1 VIGDLAIPG
10 TDLGVRTH
18 VDAVLEAL
26 GPVAGLAIADVG
38 CGEGENPR
46 REAAAGAVV
55 SGFDPFIAGAEWTVS
70 GAGRYRLVRATAD
83 ALPLDDESVDVVLFI
98 FSLHHVPKAMLPA
111 ALAEARRV
119 LRPAGRLLIAEPLAR
134 GASHYVSSPFHDETA
149 VRADAAAA
157 IAAEAIP
164 AFAAHRV
171 FGYTDR
177 RVWESF
183 DRYAERMIANMRFNG
198 YTEAAVLAPEVRRRF
213 DETFAAHGG
222 DFDQPVRIDL
232 FSGPAPVRRGRG
244 EPA

>member
-1 VIGDLAIPG
+1 VIDDIGLPA

-18 VDAVLEAL
+18 VDAVFDVL
-26 GPVAGLAIADVG
+26 GPVEGLEIADVG

-46 REAAAGAVV
+46 REAARGAQVT
-55 SGFDPFIAGAEWTVS
+55 GFDPFIEGADWTAS
-70 GAGRYRLVRATAD
+70 GSGRYRLVRATAD
-83 ALPLDDESVDVVLFI
+83 ALPLGDGSCDIVLFI
-98 FSLHHVPKAMLPA
+98 FSLHHVPKAKLPA

-157 IAAEAIP
+157 IAADAIP
-164 AFAAHRV
+164 SFASHRTYA
-171 FGYTDR
+171 YTDR
-177 RVWESF
+177 RVWKSF
-183 DRYAERMIANMRFNG
+183 DQYAARMIANMRFNG

-213 DETFAAHGG
+213 AETFAAHGG

-232 FSGPAPVRRGRG
+232 LSRPR
-244 EPA
+244 